1 MDKEYRKLT
10 GTTILFAGANII
22 SKLLKILLVPLYT
35 YYLTTSEFGTG
46 ETVTIT
52 VNLLYPVFLL
62 GVSEAAIRFTMKD
75 EHSPESIVTNCFAV
89 LLTASL
95 AGVLLF
101 IPLAF
106 MPLMRGYLGIMYIM
120 TVAGAVEKLMMAEA
134 KGLGKNTAFAISEI
148 VSAATLISFNV
159 IMLAVLKVGIAGY
172 LWSIAAASAARILF
186 LFFSLKLFRLIEA
199 KALSADLIK
208 SILKFSLPFMPATIL
223 WWIMDSS
230 GRYIVMWFMGASAAG
245 IYAIAFRLSAVVT
258 GISVVFHQAWQ
269 LSAIRQHSIGGY
281 EPFYKAAI
289 RSYSTMFFFGASV
302 IILFARPLMLL
313 LDDSYDDAWRYA
325 PLLLIAAAFFAL
337 SGFVC
342 ANYYVCEKTRGV
354 LWTSFAGAAVSLAAG
369 IFMTPRLGMQGTAAA
384 ELMGFY
390 SMWLIMTIHTGRL
403 LDFKPEY
410 LMIHI
415 DLIILLAEA
424 YTVIRLENPLPAMV
438 CPLLLLILNRSTVSG
453 MIGAL
458 TQIRVNKE

>member
-35 YYLTTSEFGTG
+35 YCLTTSEFGTG

-62 GVSEAAIRFTMKD
+62 GLSEAAIRFTMKD
-75 EHSPESIVTNCFAV
+75 EHSSESITTNCFAV

-106 MPLMRGYLGIMYIM
+106 MPLLRGYLGIMYVM

-134 KGLGKNTAFAISEI
+134 KGLGKNTVFAISEI

-159 IMLAVLKVGIAGY
+159 IMLAVLRAGIAGY
-172 LWSIAAASAARILF
+172 LWSTAAASAARILF
-186 LFFSLKLFRLIEA
+186 LFFSLKLFRLIRPKKVSME
-199 KALSADLIK
+199 LIR
-208 SILKFSLPFMPATIL
+208 SILRFSLPFMPATIL

-258 GISVVFHQAWQ
+258 SISVVFHQAWQ
-269 LSAIRQHSIGGY
+269 LSAIRQYSMGGY
-281 EPFYKAAI
+281 EPFYNAAI
-289 RSYSTMFFFGASV
+289 RSYSTMFFFGTSV
-302 IILFARPLMLL
+302 IIIFAKPLIFL
-313 LDDSYDDAWRYA
+313 LDDSYTDAWRYA
-325 PLLLIAAAFFAL
+325 PLLLIAAVFFAL
-337 SGFVC
+337 SGFAC
-342 ANYYVCEKTRGV
+342 ANYYVCDNTRGV
-354 LWTSFAGAAVSLAAG
+354 LWTSIAGAAVALAAG
-369 IFMTPRLGMQGTAAA
+369 FLMTPILGMQGTAAA
-384 ELMGFY
+384 ELMAFY
-390 SMWLIMTIHTGRL
+390 VMWLIMTLHTGRL
-403 LDFKPEY
+403 LDIRPEY
-410 LMIHI
+410 LLIHI
-415 DLIILLAEA
+415 DLIILIAETF
-424 YTVIRLENPLPAMV
+424 TVLRFDNPLISV
-438 CPLLLLILNRSTVSG
+438 VWPLLLLIFNRSTVTG
-453 MIGAL
+453 MIRAV
-458 TQIRVNKE
+458 TQIRGNR